1 VDMGGGNLE
10 EIVVVDSSCGNG
22 VRGNDAVD

>member
-1 VDMGGGNLE
+1 MDMGGGNLE
-10 EIVVVDSSCGNG
+10 EIVVVDSSWGIG

>member
-1 VDMGGGNLE
+1 MGGGNLE
-10 EIVVVDSSCGNG
+10 EIVVVDSSWGIR

>member
-10 EIVVVDSSCGNG
+10 EIVVVDSSWDIG